1 MNERD
6 LILALQRGDESAFAE
21 LIALHEKKVYNLCLR
36 MLGNEHDAEEAAQDA
51 FLALWRGI
59 GDFRGESALST
70 WLYRLASNACIDLMR
85 KNRRTAND
93 VSIETEEGPWEIADE
108 APSPHEALE
117 RKEQLRSVREG
128 LDALPQEYRQ
138 VLILR
143 ELQQLSYQEIS
154 EVTALELGT
163 VKSRISRARQL
174 LKKYL
179 TASGNFF
186 EFSASKTGETNT
198 APGKEGAK

>member
-1 MNERD
+1 MNEQE
-6 LILALQRGDESAFAE
+6 LILALQRRDEQAFEA
-21 LIALHEKKVYNLCLR
+21 LITRYEKKVYNLCLR

-59 GDFRGESALST
+59 GSFRGESSLST

-85 KNRRTAND
+85 KGRHEGEN
-93 VSIETEEGPWEIADE
+93 VSLETEEGTWDLPDDA
-108 APSPHEALE
+108 ATPHEELE
-117 RKEQLRSVREG
+117 KKEALRSVEEG
-128 LDALPQEYRQ
+128 LAALPPDYRQ

-154 EVTALELGT
+154 DITDLELGT

-174 LKKYL
+174 LKNYL

-186 EFSASKTGETNT
+186 ENYASKANETN
-198 APGKEGAK
+198 AARGKEGAK